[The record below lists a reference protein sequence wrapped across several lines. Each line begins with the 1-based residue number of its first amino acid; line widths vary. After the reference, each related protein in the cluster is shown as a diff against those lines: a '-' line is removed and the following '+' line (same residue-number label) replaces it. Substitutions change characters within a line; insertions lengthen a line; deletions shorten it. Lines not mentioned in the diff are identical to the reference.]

1 MNNFPK
7 PNSSATF
14 EDNDSLRLLESGFP
28 SRRNLLTRMGTGLGM
43 LGMVGLLSDEG
54 RLLASPGE
62 SSPLAPRQPHFPAK
76 AKHVVPYWRN
86 MMASPCP
93 RILN

>member
-54 RLLASPGE
+54 RGPSLTAQEALLVKVTSVYVTE
-62 SSPLAPRQPHFPAK
+62 
-76 AKHVVPYWRN
+76 
-86 MMASPCP
+86 
-93 RILN
+93 